1 VSQTLAID
9 EALKSKGVQFKAAD
23 FNWIGRV
30 TSNVEVQVVST
41 RTEGRTIAGAR
52 TVVVPTASTGPGSP
66 SDTYPK
72 LMNEVAGTQFKIIR
86 GFPGSTDGLLAVER
100 GETDASL
107 TSWNTMKTTRMNW
120 LTEKK
125 AVLLVQYVTQRSPD
139 LMDVPTLVELAS
151 NDADRKL
158 LSFAVSSAEIG
169 RSILGPPGIPADRVA
184 ILRKAFD
191 AAMKD
196 PELLAEVKKSNLDF
210 EPLDGASL
218 AKIVAEAAN
227 ADATV
232 VARMQK
238 IMEE

>member
-1 VSQTLAID
+1 
-9 EALKSKGVQFKAAD
+9 
-23 FNWIGRV
+23 
-30 TSNVEVQVVST
+30 
-41 RTEGRTIAGAR
+41 
-52 TVVVPTASTGPGSP
+52 VPTASTGPGSP

-100 GETDASL
+100 GETDSAL

-120 LTEKK
+120 LTDKK
-125 AVLLVQYVTQRSPD
+125 AVLFVQYVTKRSPD
-139 LMDVPTLVELAS
+139 LKDVPTLVELAS

-169 RSILGPPGIPADRVA
+169 RSILGPPGMQADRVA
-184 ILRKAFD
+184 VLRKAFD

-196 PELLAEVKKSNLDF
+196 PEMLAEIQKSNLDF

-227 ADATV
+227 ADPSV